1 MAHNTRD
8 VDISNIEHIGDINSG
23 TLVSGSA
30 QGGVFPSTI
39 PYGIGAGLVDR
50 FIRLISGT
58 GAGQKRRIVTHNYAQ
73 GGTAGANA
81 FTVDKPWTV
90 VPDNTT
96 VFKVGLPYQ
105 GGAGTIY
112 GTAAWLSDSYDN
124 FRMANINIIGDFFDR
139 TPFLINAHISSSIPL
154 GRRMVF
160 DDIRLDISVAQAGNA
175 ASISIG
181 GVGIIF
187 KGMLTHR
194 DVWPSGEKGLI
205 AFQAGTTGK
214 FEIELGGNA
223 PYSRVAPA
231 AGCDCDIILSSKNGK
246 PIPYQFQWAALA
258 ATRGVRIRSQPIEA
272 LYPALTTAFTG
283 AATTAVNNLGAL
295 DFSGT
300 YEVSALI
307 QNTARTEVARF
318 SWLVNLTKGTSVQ
331 ILSRAVEAIAGT
343 AMSAATLTSTVDGVL
358 SATVTHS
365 ATITGATASWSYRI
379 LNAH

>member
-8 VDISNIEHIGDINSG
+8 VDISNIEHIGDINGG
-23 TLVSGSA
+23 TLVSGST

-39 PYGIGAGLVDR
+39 PYGAGAGLVDR

-90 VPDNTT
+90 VPDSTT

-112 GTAAWLSDSYDN
+112 GVAAWLSDTYDN
-124 FRMANINIIGDFFDR
+124 FRMSNINIIGDFFDR

-181 GVGIIF
+181 GVGVIF

-194 DVWPSGEKGLI
+194 DVWPSGEKGMI

-214 FEIELGGNA
+214 FEIELGGSA

-231 AGCDCDIILSSKNGK
+231 TGCDCDIILSSKTGK
-246 PIPYQFQWAALA
+246 PVPYQFQWAALA
-258 ATRGVRIRSQPIEA
+258 TTRGIRIRNQPIEA

-283 AATTAVNNLGAL
+283 AATTAISNLGAL

-331 ILSRAVEAIAGT
+331 ILNKAVEAIAGT